1 MRQLARDL
9 RPFPFALTLVA
20 GFCLSSFGS
29 QAEMH
34 EPTEISFPTSDGGE
48 IHAHLYGSGRHAVV
62 LAHGKV
68 FDKESWQPLAER
80 LAGQGYRVLA
90 LDFRGYG
97 QSTAGSETGRL
108 DLDVL
113 GAVAFLESQDTEEIS
128 LIGASMGG
136 WGVGNAATH
145 CEPGRLRKVV
155 LLAPAPIDAP
165 EEMRADEFV
174 YIASVEEGGIDGIR
188 SQFARAPEPKRLEL
202 LPGSAHAQHVFKTD
216 QAEMLVGLILA
227 ALAD

>member
-1 MRQLARDL
+1 MRELARDF
-9 RPFPFALTLVA
+9 RPFPFALIFVA
-20 GFCLSSFGS
+20 FLILSSGGS

-48 IHAHLYGSGRHAVV
+48 IHAHLYGSGSHTVV

-68 FDKESWQPLAER
+68 FDKESWRSLAEK
-80 LAGQGYRVLA
+80 LTDQGLKVLA

-97 QSTAGSETGRL
+97 QSTAGSEPGRL

-113 GAVAFLESQDTEEIS
+113 GAVAFMESKDADEIS

-136 WGVGNAATH
+136 WAVGNAATQS
-145 CEPGRLRKVV
+145 EPRRLHKVI
-155 LLAPAPIDAP
+155 LLAPAPIDTP
-165 EEMRADEFV
+165 EDMQADEFV
-174 YIASVEEGGIDGIR
+174 YIASTGEGGIDRIR
-188 SQFARAPEPKRLEL
+188 SQFTRAPEPKRLEL
-202 LPGSAHAQHVFKTD
+202 LPGSAHAQHIFKTD
-216 QAEMLVGLILA
+216 QAEALAELILE